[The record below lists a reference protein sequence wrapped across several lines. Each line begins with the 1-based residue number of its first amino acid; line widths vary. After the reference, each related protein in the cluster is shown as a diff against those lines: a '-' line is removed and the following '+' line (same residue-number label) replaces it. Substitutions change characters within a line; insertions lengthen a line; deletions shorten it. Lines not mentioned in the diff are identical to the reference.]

1 MEEDPTTQE
10 LRIRQAKREREE
22 RRQAED
28 EPTTDG
34 TEKHARRAD
43 KADYLKKKL
52 EERARSERAAG
63 KRSQREAGKR

>member
-1 MEEDPTTQE
+1 VSEDPTTQE
-10 LRIRQAKREREE
+10 LRVRQARREQEE

-28 EPTTDG
+28 DPTEDG

-52 EERARSERAAG
+52 EERARAE
-63 KRSQREAGKR
+63 REAAER